1 MNTPKSQKVQFGV
14 FEVDLATGELRKA
27 GTKVKLQDQP
37 FQILSALLER
47 PGEIVSREDLRQK
60 IWRDDTFI
68 DFDQGLNKA
77 VNKIRAA
84 LGDSADSPRFVET
97 VARRGYRF
105 IADVAV
111 VDFEPASRDPR
122 PPPTA
127 GDPPT
132 VDAGKLR
139 DVAAQTTQVTR
150 WEWQRTFTIVACG
163 LALV

>member
-68 DFDQGLNKA
+68 DFDQGLSKA
-77 VNKIRAA
+77 VNKIREA

-97 VARRGYRF
+97 IARRGYRF
-105 IADVAV
+105 IGDVAV
-111 VDFEPASRDPR
+111 DLEAV
-122 PPPTA
+122 PPPPETPSSDV
-127 GDPPT
+127 DP
-132 VDAGKLR
+132 
-139 DVAAQTTQVTR
+139 
-150 WEWQRTFTIVACG
+150 
-163 LALV
+163 